1 MAIVEETEL
10 VVIGPEVF
18 ASDFFKE
25 QSFRI
30 GTEHVVDEVPNWPD
44 SAGLLSKSFYSI
56 WASIALAVGL
66 YDGLHVPAWN
76 SHFPTVVERVL
87 WCISSVLVAAPG
99 SLALILIAV
108 DRLPSLGRESYITG
122 WWEVINQNN
131 ISARRT
137 IFLTAEVAMTGLI
150 LHVLVVPLVIGILA
164 YMSTRAGFALY
175 TISFNQRARE
185 RYYIM

>member
-1 MAIVEETEL
+1 MSNRKGADVAIVEETEL

-66 YDGLHVPAWN
+66 YGGLHVSAWC
-76 SHFPTVVERVL
+76 T
-87 WCISSVLVAAPG
+87 SSVLVAASG
-99 SLALILIAV
+99 SLSLILITV